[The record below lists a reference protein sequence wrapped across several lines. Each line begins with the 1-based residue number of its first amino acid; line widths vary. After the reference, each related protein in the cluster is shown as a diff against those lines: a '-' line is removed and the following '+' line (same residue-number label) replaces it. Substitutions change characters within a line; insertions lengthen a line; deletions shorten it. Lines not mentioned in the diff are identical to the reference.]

1 MRKIR
6 EKIKYWTQVLLI
18 PVYGLSFLMPRNN
31 KIWLFGSTFGCRFAD
46 SPRYFYLYLSQHRE
60 EGIRP
65 VWITKKQEIVTLLS
79 KHGYEAYYAHSLKG
93 IWYCLRG
100 KVYLYDN
107 YPKDISHW
115 LSGRAVKINLW
126 HGVPLKKIQM
136 DNLFDKI
143 RHPAGL
149 WESWKA
155 FPRRLSDEKPSH
167 YIVATSDF
175 FAPIFA
181 SAFATK
187 KVLITGYPRNDAFL
201 EKDLQQL
208 YLSEEEQSLRRIKDC
223 QAGKKIFLYMPTFRE
238 SEKEFFEVVDLKRL
252 QEFLKKEN
260 FLLCLKLH
268 CKSKLKEAFDAL
280 QCENIIVISPDAD
293 PYVFVNLV
301 DVLITDYS
309 SIYFDYLLTGRR
321 ILFFCYDLEE
331 YVSGSRELYFDY
343 DNFTPGIKAKTHE
356 ELEQAMRQAMTGNIA
371 QTEKEK
377 YVEILEKAYGKNRCN
392 SSVRLVNAIKGI
404 VGLQEGGQ

>member
-126 HGVPLKKIQM
+126 HGISLKKIQM
-136 DNLFDKI
+136 DNRFDKI

-167 YIVATSDF
+167 YVVSISEF
-175 FAPIFA
+175 YKPIFS

-187 KVLITGYPRNDAFL
+187 RVIVAGSPRTDIFTGNTIKNLYTPVERKCLEQIKRQKKGRKVF
-201 EKDLQQL
+201 
-208 YLSEEEQSLRRIKDC
+208 
-223 QAGKKIFLYMPTFRE
+223 FYMPTFRE
-238 SEKEFFEVVDLKRL
+238 SERKFFQAVDIERL
-252 QEFLKKEN
+252 QEFLAAKDY
-260 FLLCLKLH
+260 LLCIKLH
-268 CKSKLKEAFDAL
+268 CKSALRNAFSKLES
-280 QCENIIVISPDAD
+280 ENIVVIEPDTD
-293 PYVFVNLV
+293 PYVFVKMS

-309 SIYFDYLLTGRR
+309 SIYLDYFLMGKPV
-321 ILFFCYDLEE
+321 IFFCYDLQD
-331 YVSGSRELYFDY
+331 YLSDSREMYFDY
-343 DNFTPGIKAKTHE
+343 DSFTPGIKARSQK
-356 ELEQAMRQAMTGNIA
+356 ELEQAMSETL
-371 QTEKEK
+371 TKEMG
-377 YVEILEKAYGKNRCN
+377 VEECAKREAVLQKAFGEYRKNCCQK
-392 SSVRLVNAIKGI
+392 LLKALKKI
-404 VGLQEGGQ
+404 QM